1 MAWST
6 PKTWG
11 TEVLTSADMNQY
23 IRDNQNYLKDAL
35 GSQTLPFE
43 NMPRNVTYSTNV
55 TSWANVD
62 PTNLTATLTTTGG
75 NVLLGLQA
83 SCRTHTSGQIDLR
96 VAVDGNNIFYI
107 RIQRNEYHNNA
118 SFVGVAYG
126 LTAGS
131 HVFSLQ
137 WKTTGGTNYL
147 VAPLFWVREV

>member
-23 IRDNQNYLKDAL
+23 IRDNQNFLKDAVDP
-35 GSQTLPFE
+35 LPFE
-43 NMPRNVTYSTNV
+43 NKPRNVTYSTNV
-55 TSWANVD
+55 GSWANVD
-62 PTNLTATLTTTGG
+62 ATNLSATLTTTGG

-83 SCRTHTSGQIDLR
+83 SCRTAGGNEINLR
-96 VAVDGNNIFYI
+96 VAIDGNNAFYI
-107 RIQRNEYHNNA
+107 RVQRNEYNSNA

-131 HVFSLQ
+131 HVFRLQ
-137 WKTTGGTNYL
+137 WQTTGGTNYL